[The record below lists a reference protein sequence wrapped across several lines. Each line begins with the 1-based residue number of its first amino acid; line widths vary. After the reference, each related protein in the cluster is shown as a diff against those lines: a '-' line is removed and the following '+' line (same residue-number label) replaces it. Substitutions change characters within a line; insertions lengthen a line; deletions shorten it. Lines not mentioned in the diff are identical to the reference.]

1 MVFDILKINGV
12 FKEFADFIYEQK
24 ILAFFIGTFAG
35 IASANFITS
44 FKKNVLDYILTKIFH
59 LNELNSLFFLTS
71 IIEYIMMLFAL
82 YIIIKLI
89 KPYFDKLDAEKKQAS
104 DSQQNE
110 LITTLN
116 NINNKLDDSTSPI
129 TAPTTIQ

>member
-1 MVFDILKINGV
+1 MVFDILKVGGIV
-12 FKEFADFIYEQK
+12 KEFTDFIYEQK

-71 IIEYIMMLFAL
+71 IIEYMMMLFAL
-82 YIIIKLI
+82 YIIIKLV
-89 KPYFDKLDAEKKQAS
+89 KPYFDKRDAEKKAET
-104 DSQQNE
+104 DLQQNE
-110 LITTLN
+110 LLTTLN
-116 NINNKLDDSTSPI
+116 NINNKLDGSTS
-129 TAPTTIQ
+129 ATTSSSTTQ